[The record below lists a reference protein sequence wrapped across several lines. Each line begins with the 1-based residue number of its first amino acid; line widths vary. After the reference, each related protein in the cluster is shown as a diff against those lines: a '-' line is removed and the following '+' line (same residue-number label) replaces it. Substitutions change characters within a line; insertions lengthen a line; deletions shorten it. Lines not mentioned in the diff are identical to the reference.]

1 MTDGLPHPQRLFA
14 FITIAI
20 AMIMAVLDT
29 SIVNIALPAIADDL
43 NVSAHNA
50 IWIVNAYQLAITV
63 SLLPLASLGDSLGYK
78 RVYWSGLVVFTVA
91 SFACAHAHTL
101 LFLSCARV
109 VQGLGAAGIMSVNIA
124 LIRFIYPKAQLGVG
138 VGYASLIVAASSA
151 AGPSVASAILSVAH
165 WQWLFLVNVPLGL
178 LALAI
183 GARTLPVT
191 PASGKRLDIV
201 SAVLNAIT
209 FGLLISGL
217 AAFSQ
222 PGAARHGTAMLAA
235 GVLVGLFFLWRE
247 SRLAE
252 PMLPLDLLRMPVFSL
267 SMLTSICS
275 FAAQTMA
282 AIALPFYF
290 EQTLG
295 RSDRAHRRPPL
306 GPGRAAAH
314 QQPGPGRVGL
324 RPGHPGWA
332 GRRLIVVRHRLAL
345 GHLRFGLWLVS
356 VAQQPCDHEQRPARA

>member
-14 FITIAI
+14 FVTIAI

-78 RVYWSGLVVFTVA
+78 RVYWSGLLVFTVA
-91 SFACAHAHTL
+91 SFACANAHTL

-109 VQGLGAAGIMSVNIA
+109 IQGLGAAGIMSVNIA

-151 AGPSVASAILSVAH
+151 AGPSVASAILSLAH

-183 GARTLPVT
+183 GARTLPAT
-191 PASGKRLDIV
+191 PASGKRLDVV

-222 PGAARHGTAMLAA
+222 PGAARHGAAMLAA

-247 SRLAE
+247 SRLAD
-252 PMLPLDLLRMPVFSL
+252 PCCR
-267 SMLTSICS
+267 SICCACRCS
-275 FAAQTMA
+275 RCPCSPRYA
-282 AIALPFYF
+282 
-290 EQTLG
+290 
-295 RSDRAHRRPPL
+295 RSPRRPWP
-306 GPGRAAAH
+306 PSHCPFISSRRWAA
-314 QQPGPGRVGL
+314 
-324 RPGHPGWA
+324 
-332 GRRLIVVRHRLAL
+332 RRSKPVC
-345 GHLRFGLWLVS
+345 S
-356 VAQQPCDHEQRPARA
+356 